1 MRAARHQL
9 RQAVDSLYS
18 RGRPTPESYTRLVLE
33 CVRAHDVDQARRL
46 QSHMELH
53 SFRPDDTY
61 LHNRLLHLYAR
72 SGQLDDARKLFD
84 EMPRR
89 DVFSWNAMLSAHAKC
104 GSVGDMWAT
113 FDEMPVRDGVS
124 YNTVIAG
131 FAGNGQPQKAL
142 QVFVNMHENGFAPT
156 EYTHVSA
163 LNASSQLQGLRLG
176 KQIHGRIVASNFRGS
191 AFVWNALTDMYA
203 RCGEIHWARWLFD
216 RMVDKN
222 VVSWNTVISGYVING
237 NPDKCV
243 DLFREMQLTGC
254 KPDQITVSNVLRAY
268 FQCGH
273 VVEAGKLFDEIR
285 ERDKICWTT
294 MIVGY
299 SQSSREEDALLLF
312 CRMLSTNV
320 QPDGFTISSVV
331 SSCAKLA
338 FLCLGQAVHAKAILV
353 GVDDDLLVSSALVDM
368 YSSCGVIAD
377 ARFIFNRMTSRN
389 VVSWNAMIGGYAQ
402 NGQDLEALRL
412 YEEMLQGNMKPDIIT
427 FIAVLSSCVHANLM
441 EQGQKYFDSI
451 SKVHGITPTLDH
463 YAFMVSLLVRS
474 GQGDKALSLIKQMP
488 HQPNSVIWSSILSS
502 CATMGD
508 IKLGKIAAS
517 HLFDLDPCNAGP
529 YITLS
534 NMYAAN
540 ARWKDVASV
549 RSLMKNRNVRKV
561 AAYSWI
567 EFDSKV
573 HRFVS
578 EDRSHP
584 ETDQIYEELHRL
596 IKKLQVAGF
605 IPNTKSALHDVA
617 DDEKLASISYHS
629 EKLALAFILL
639 KNPDG
644 AIPIR
649 IIKNIRVCG
658 NCHMFMKYASEL
670 IGRHIIL
677 RDYNRYHH
685 FIGGNCS
692 CNDCW

>member
-18 RGRPTPESYTRLVLE
+18 RRRATPESYTRLVLE

-61 LHNRLLHLYAR
+61 VHNRLLHLYAR
-72 SGQLDDARKLFD
+72 SGQHDDARKLFD
-84 EMPRR
+84 EMPMR
-89 DVFSWNAMLSAHAKC
+89 DVFSWNAMLSVHAKC

-163 LNASSQLQGLRLG
+163 LNACSQLQSLRLG

-222 VVSWNTVISGYVING
+222 VVSWNTMISGYVING

-273 VVEAGKLFDEIR
+273 VVEAGKLP
-285 ERDKICWTT
+285 
-294 MIVGY
+294 MVLP
-299 SQSSREEDALLLF
+299 S
-312 CRMLSTNV
+312 
-320 QPDGFTISSVV
+320 
-331 SSCAKLA
+331 
-338 FLCLGQAVHAKAILV
+338 LV
-353 GVDDDLLVSSALVDM
+353 CALVDM

-427 FIAVLSSCVHANLM
+427 FIAVLSSCGHANLM

-508 IKLGKIAAS
+508 IRLGKIAAS

-578 EDRSHP
+578 EDHSHP

-617 DDEKLASISYHS
+617 DDEKLASISYHNNLLLNNLDQEELVTQVHFKHLNEEVRS
-629 EKLALAFILL
+629 ILGGRLVEIVGLLL
-639 KNPDG
+639 KWPEG
-644 AIPIR
+644 
-649 IIKNIRVCG
+649 
-658 NCHMFMKYASEL
+658 
-670 IGRHIIL
+670 
-677 RDYNRYHH
+677 
-685 FIGGNCS
+685 
-692 CNDCW
+692 